1 MRTYALDTEAA
12 KQANSSGKR
21 ITEAGAYTGEFR
33 HAWHEVN
40 DNRTEGVF
48 FLFVSSDGRE
58 AGPLALYT
66 HNSEGK
72 ALPGFNM
79 LNAIMV
85 CSRVKELTTRPV
97 KIELWDYDV
106 QKNVAKEKNVF
117 TALTSKPIGLLLRL
131 EDYEGRRGEVRQRLV
146 IHGAFEP
153 HSRLMAGEI
162 LERATEPKAL
172 DTAVDWLLKNPVKP
186 LKSARKAAA
195 VQHGTGAAQ
204 FDDDIPY

>member
-1 MRTYALDTEAA
+1 MRTYALDTKAA
-12 KQANSSGKR
+12 KQANSGGKR

-40 DNRTEGVF
+40 DKGTEGVF

-85 CSRVKELTTRPV
+85 CGRVKEMTTKPAMV
-97 KIELWDYDV
+97 ELWDYETKKSMPKK
-106 QKNVAKEKNVF
+106 KNIF
-117 TALTSKPIGLLLRL
+117 TALTSKPIGLLLRI
-131 EDYEGRRGEVRQRLV
+131 EDYKDRNGDVRQRLV

-153 HSRLMAGEI
+153 HSRFMAGEI
-162 LERATEPKAL
+162 LEHATEPKAL
-172 DTAVDWLLKNPVKP
+172 DAVVEWLLENPVKQ
-186 LKSARKAAA
+186 LKTAQKQSTSQDHAT
-195 VQHGTGAAQ
+195 VPQ
-204 FDDDIPY
+204 FDDLIPF

>member
-1 MRTYALDTEAA
+1 MRTYALNTEAA

-40 DNRTEGVF
+40 DKGTEGVF
-48 FLFVSSDGRE
+48 FLFLSSDGRE

-85 CSRVKELTTRPV
+85 CGRVNEMTTKPAMV
-97 KIELWDYDV
+97 ELWDYEA
-106 QKNVAKEKNVF
+106 QKSMPKKKNIF

-131 EDYEGRRGEVRQRLV
+131 EDYEGRKGEVRQRLV
-146 IHGAFEP
+146 IHGVFEP
-153 HSRLMAGEI
+153 HSRFMAGEI

-172 DTAVDWLLKNPVKP
+172 DAAVEWLLKNPVKQ
-186 LKSARKAAA
+186 LKSARKQSASQEYAA
-195 VQHGTGAAQ
+195 VPQ
-204 FDDDIPY
+204 FDDDVPY